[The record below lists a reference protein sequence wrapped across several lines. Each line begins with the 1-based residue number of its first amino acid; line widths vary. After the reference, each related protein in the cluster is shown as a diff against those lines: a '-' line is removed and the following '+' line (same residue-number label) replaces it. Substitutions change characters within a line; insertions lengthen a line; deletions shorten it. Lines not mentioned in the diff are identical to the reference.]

1 MSPKSNSTEPK
12 ATADEKVEQYPPP
25 AVGALTYNGYL
36 KVHELKQLQIC
47 QSDPAHH
54 DEYLFI
60 IIHQTYELWFKLIL
74 HEIDSV
80 FGLLDEGK
88 IRRATFYMKRAIEIM
103 KLLVQQIHILETM
116 EPRDFLGFRYS
127 LSPASG
133 FGSSQFREIEFAAG
147 ARHAG
152 LLEHFKTDPSYPTLK
167 ARYDA
172 PSIGDAFYALL
183 RRKGFKLPESRSG
196 SSEEEQEAIQA
207 QRLQELLKLYIDEDN
222 YGELHDFAETLVE
235 FDELLFLWRA
245 HHVIVVERMIGFK
258 RGTGGSEG
266 VGYLQSTLNKRC
278 FPDLWKLR
286 TMLDQPDGGAAE
298 SPMERTAAKT
308 ETKGQPPAGGGCPF
322 S

>member
-1 MSPKSNSTEPK
+1 MPNPNSTDPK
-12 ATADEKVEQYPPP
+12 PSLDEKLSEFPVP
-25 AVGALTYNGYL
+25 APGALTYNGYL

-74 HEIDSV
+74 HEIDTI
-80 FGLLDEGK
+80 FDLLDK
-88 IRRATFYMKRAIEIM
+88 SKTRRATFYMRRSIEIM

-152 LLEHFKTDPSYPTLK
+152 LLEHFKTDPAYPSLK
-167 ARYDA
+167 ARYEA
-172 PSIGDAFYALL
+172 RSLGEAFYELL
-183 RRKGFKLPESRSG
+183 RRQGFKLPESTTK
-196 SSEEEQEAIQA
+196 SSEAEQEAFEQ
-207 QRLQELLKLYIDEDN
+207 QRLQELLQLYIDEDK
-222 YGELHDFAETLVE
+222 YGDQHDFAEALVE

-286 TMLDQPDGGAAE
+286 TLMDQPDGAMPPHSDSKNENDA
-298 SPMERTAAKT
+298 
-308 ETKGQPPAGGGCPF
+308 KGQPPKSGGCPF